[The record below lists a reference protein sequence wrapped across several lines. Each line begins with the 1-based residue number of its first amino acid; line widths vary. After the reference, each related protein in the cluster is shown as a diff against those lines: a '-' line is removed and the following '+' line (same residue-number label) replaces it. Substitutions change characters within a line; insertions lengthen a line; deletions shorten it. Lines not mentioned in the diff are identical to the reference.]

1 MIRPHSVL
9 VGNVI
14 LCVSEEHL
22 KFHEEELQH
31 YLYSLYCTY
40 GVPVPKESLIY
51 PSQNSLRPLK
61 ADLERDL

>member
-31 YLYSLYCTY
+31 YLYKQSLLPHM
-40 GVPVPKESLIY
+40 GFLF
-51 PSQNSLRPLK
+51 LRK
-61 ADLERDL
+61 ALYILHRTLSGP